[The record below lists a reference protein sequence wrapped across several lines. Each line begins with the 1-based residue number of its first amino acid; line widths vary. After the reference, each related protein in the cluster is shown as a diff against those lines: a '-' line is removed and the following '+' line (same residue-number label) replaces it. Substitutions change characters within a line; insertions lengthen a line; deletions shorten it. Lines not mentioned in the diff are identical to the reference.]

1 VLVFLTMEPF
11 QEKVVGER
19 IPTLKKRAALSVQ
32 ANAAIDSLVQD
43 IRKTGASPIVLTT
56 KWIATSRVAMRL
68 GTGKDLFLVERLVSR
83 ARRGKESQLPP
94 LKGRT
99 VYCCFL
105 NTARRDVGL
114 YVKNIIARAA
124 GKEVIHNQGGIMVLK
139 CIY

>member
-1 VLVFLTMEPF
+1 V
-11 QEKVVGER
+11 
-19 IPTLKKRAALSVQ
+19 
-32 ANAAIDSLVQD
+32 
-43 IRKTGASPIVLTT
+43 PIVLTT

-83 ARRGKESQLPP
+83 ARRGKESGLPP

-114 YVKNIIARAA
+114 YLKNIIAKAD
-124 GKEVIHNQGGIMVLK
+124 GTEMIHNQGGLVVLK
-139 CIY
+139 CTH